1 MIEVSKINHKEETR
15 IKVDCPYNQEYI
27 TLLRQIEGAKWSQT
41 HKAWHIPY
49 TKEAFGRLKSFFP
62 EITIPEK
69 AKKQIKEK
77 AQSVATLRQTEKEI
91 LPHTP
96 SVLVEVIGR
105 KIILKLPK
113 NELDTKFILALRFS
127 KWDKVHRV
135 WLIPNFSNNLEL
147 IKEYFKDRI
156 SKITIHKE
164 IEVKTGKDTGRK
176 VGDKDVLC
184 IKTTTKRLKL
194 IFGFNKA
201 LTIAIKKMPFWS
213 WDSKNKWW
221 TIPFSVNLSAQIE
234 EIVKNEG
241 LNFCYEEEKAATDK
255 VARKTEYDV
264 PNYRHCPEKMI
275 LKLKELRYSEQTIK
289 TYKSLFEELINH
301 FPTVEIDKIDEQKI
315 IEFCQYLVI
324 DRKVSASYQNQ
335 AINAIKFYYEKVL
348 GGQRK
353 FYFLQRPDK
362 EKALPTVLNTEEITN
377 ILKATENLKHKA
389 ILTVIY
395 SAGLRIGE
403 LINLKIKDIDSE
415 RRQIRIEQ
423 GKGKKDR
430 YTLLSTKTLDLLR
443 TYFKEYK
450 PKEYLFE
457 GQEGGQY
464 SARSIQT
471 FFQEICKKAGIKK
484 KVSVHTLRHSFA
496 THLLENG
503 TDLRYIQVLL
513 GHESSKTTEVYTHVT
528 TKGFD
533 QIKSPIDSLDI

>member
-1 MIEVSKINHKEETR
+1 MVKLSKILHREETR
-15 IKVDCPYNQEYI
+15 IKVDCPYNQEHI
-27 TLLRQIEGAKWSQT
+27 ALLRQIEGVKWSQT
-41 HKAWHIPY
+41 YKAWHLPY
-49 TKEAFGRLKSFFP
+49 TKEAIGKLKSLFP
-62 EITIPEK
+62 EIIIPEK
-69 AKKQIKEK
+69 GEKQIIEEK
-77 AQSVATLRQTEKEI
+77 QATTSVRQEELSRTHI
-91 LPHTP
+91 
-96 SVLVEVIGR
+96 SSILVEVIGR

-127 KWDKVHRV
+127 KWDNAHRV
-135 WLIPNFSNNLEL
+135 WLIPNFSNNLEI

-156 SKITIHKE
+156 TKIIIHQE
-164 IEVKTGKDTGRK
+164 IEVKTGKETGRK
-176 VGDKDVLC
+176 VGEKDVLC

-194 IFGFNKA
+194 IFGFNKP

-213 WDSKNKWW
+213 WDSKNRWW
-221 TIPFSVNLSAQIE
+221 TIPFSIQFLAQIQ

-241 LNFCYEEEKAATDK
+241 LNFCYEEEKAATNK

-315 IEFCQYLVI
+315 IEFCQFLVI

-362 EKALPTVLNTEEITN
+362 DKALPTVLSTVEISS
-377 ILKATENLKHKA
+377 ILKLTENLKHKA
-389 ILTVIY
+389 ILSVIY

-430 YTLLSTKTLDLLR
+430 YTLLSNKTLDLLR

-457 GQEGGQY
+457 GQECGQY

-513 GHESSKTTEVYTHVT
+513 GHESSKTTEIYTHVT
-528 TKGFD
+528 TKGID
-533 QIKSPIDSLDI
+533 QIKSPLDNLEI